1 MTTLTPRDDDEMS
14 PDEEE
19 EYETRLARVA
29 SAIKH
34 LESTADDLNEIKE
47 KKLYRHKYKTWD
59 TFCRAELQMSG
70 RWALK
75 LKNSSVALQDVTQ
88 QIGTIVPILSVAA
101 GSELFNVPSEDR
113 VEVLAAATVDGVATA
128 AGIRQAAKPPSV
140 VDGTGYPIPEKRL
153 AMWNRRAEVQKL
165 LSAVSNLRGTVQ
177 WLEDSKK
184 KGVIDPLYE
193 STDLQGASLKLAS
206 VYQTLHEA
214 MPYAVC
220 PDCQGHKSETCMSC
234 KGRGFVSKYYWDNA
248 LCDESKTLR
257 SMSVS
262 K

>member
-1 MTTLTPRDDDEMS
+1 MKNLTPLDDDDMS
-14 PDEEE
+14 PNEEE
-19 EYETRLARVA
+19 EYDERLARIMKNVESVA
-29 SAIKH
+29 I
-34 LESTADDLNEIKE
+34 DLNEIKE
-47 KKLYRHKYKTWD
+47 KKLYRHKHKTWEI
-59 TFCRAELQMSG
+59 FCRVELRMSS
-70 RWALK
+70 RHALR
-75 LKNSSVALQDVTQ
+75 LANSSVAIEDVTQ
-88 QIGTIVPILSVAA
+88 QIGPIGPILSTHA
-101 GSELFNVPSEDR
+101 GAELFNVPSGDR

-128 AGIRQAAKPPSV
+128 ASIRAAAKPPSV

-153 AMWNRRAEVQKL
+153 AMWNRRSEVQKL

-177 WLEDSKK
+177 GLEDSKK

-248 LCDESKTLR
+248 LCDEAKTLR